1 MNKFDKQ
8 RIENAIWILE
18 QYKDEITEIAKAN
31 DYHPWDIREA
41 FDILNEVKEQL
52 GKWGFN
58 YGKS

>member
-18 QYKDEITEIAKAN
+18 QYEDAITEIAKAN
-31 DYHPWDIREA
+31 DRHPWDIREA

-52 GKWGFN
+52 EK
-58 YGKS
+58 